1 MKYKIQDEPKEQEK
15 KGMNKELYDMF
26 IDLIQFEIDKL
37 SFISSAKIYFFQNGY
52 LDYKKFF
59 KAMYEGCEVSKHCLI
74 GFLTK
79 QMEEIPEFKIPALN
93 PEFENAIEPFEI
105 LQKLEDSYAEKI
117 NAIGVKAL
125 ELKDMQIL
133 AYVFPK
139 IAEIKHIACI
149 ALAAVKNEQNPLDL
163 LECE

>member
-1 MKYKIQDEPKEQEK
+1 MKYKVQNEPKEQK

-37 SFISSAKIYFFQNGY
+37 SFISSAKTYFFHNGY
-52 LDYKKFF
+52 LNYKEFF
-59 KAMYEGCEVSKHCLI
+59 TSMYKGCEKNKHCLLK
-74 GFLTK
+74 FLTE
-79 QMEEIPEFKIPALN
+79 QMEEIPEFKIPALET
-93 PEFENAIEPFEI
+93 EFENEIEPFEI

-133 AYVFPK
+133 AYIFPK

-163 LECE
+163 LKCV